1 MNKKSTPIN
10 PFADHPRL
18 WRNCRYVYPVVSRRA
33 EGLSIGVNLNH
44 DQFCNFGCLY
54 CQVDRSGAC
63 SRESIDIK
71 LFTEELT
78 LALDEANS
86 GRIWQEPR
94 FANVAQAL
102 RRVNDIAFSGDGEPT
117 ICPDFAQAV
126 SAAALVRERMGPPS
140 VKLVLITNAT
150 LLHQP
155 RVQRALAIM
164 DRNNGEIWAKL
175 DCGTDDFFRRV
186 NNPIGGVTLKR
197 VLDNILESA
206 RQREIVIQTLLFKI
220 DGQLPPQSEID
231 AYCRNIGKL
240 LQGGAQIRTI
250 QIHTVA
256 RRTASPSAG
265 AIDDGDLAAISEQ
278 VKAAA
283 PTVQVKVYG
292 SGK

>member
-1 MNKKSTPIN
+1 M
-10 PFADHPRL
+10 
-18 WRNCRYVYPVVSRRA
+18 
-33 EGLSIGVNLNH
+33 
-44 DQFCNFGCLY
+44 LY
-54 CQVDRSGAC
+54 GM
-63 SRESIDIK
+63 RESGTDMLSYDEVRIASRAAGFDGCGVCGVEP
-71 LFTEELT
+71 FNEWTGREELT

-240 LQGGAQIRTI
+240 LEGGAQIRTI